1 MNDASKVICLF
12 NQISRNLKKKSKFL
26 ETHRHLANIS
36 NVNDCQSGFVL
47 PFCNIDLQLW
57 LSVCQKTVLAIKG
70 T

>member
-1 MNDASKVICLF
+1 MMLAKWSAFLIKFLGIFLK
-12 NQISRNLKKKSKFL
+12 SRFL

-47 PFCNIDLQLW
+47 PFCNIDLKLW
-57 LSVCQKTVLAIKG
+57 LSVCPKTVLAIKG

>member
-1 MNDASKVICLF
+1 MMLAKWSAFLIKFLGIL
-12 NQISRNLKKKSKFL
+12 KKSKFL